1 MMVEWIFHPLVLY
14 AVLAV
19 GMGLCLYLFCT
30 VKMEMRSDYTA
41 QRKKE
46 ALYTAQFAQMREAL
60 EQLQSALRESEE
72 RTGMLVP
79 PTPPRSGLN
88 LNRRSQALK
97 MYRRGDP
104 PGQIASAL
112 GLALSEVELLVK
124 VHQIMLEQVSSS
136 CN

>member
-1 MMVEWIFHPLVLY
+1 MMLEWILHPLLLY

-19 GMGLCLYLFCT
+19 GMGLCLYLFCS
-30 VKMEMRSDYTA
+30 VKMEIRADYTERRR
-41 QRKKE
+41 QE
-46 ALYTAQFAQMREAL
+46 ALYTGQFAQMRESL

-72 RTGMLVP
+72 RTGVLVP

-104 PGQIASAL
+104 PQQIASAL
-112 GLALSEVELLVK
+112 GLALTEVELLVK
-124 VHQIMLEQVSSS
+124 VHQIVLEQV
-136 CN
+136 N